1 MRVSTKSL
9 VVFLLLTYM
18 TLLSLNGIVTVI
30 AYMSTRALL
39 LYKDFFAMAV
49 PVFVLI
55 LLFARNP
62 RVSAQCRSILILF
75 LSMVI
80 FSLVFILLSMLSG
93 RFDLFRTIV
102 QFRLELLTFGSF
114 FFAAV
119 LLLFEFDERVE
130 IVTKVIKYYII
141 FSVLNALFAVAESSL
156 AGVLYAVI
164 GFDPGPQ
171 LTQFGKEY
179 GLLLRTIQGQLRAFG
194 LLTGPFSLSEYL
206 FFSLVLA
213 PFVSVKH
220 RKKYIVLIMVGI
232 AFSTSKTAIIMALLY
247 IMYLVSRRF
256 FSERFSLNTVTMVT
270 MVLSL
275 FFYVT
280 TTNYS
285 IYEMIFPKENA
296 YAENSILLRT
306 VNIEAV
312 RADSGYSPFTGAG
325 YAVNGNAVIGD
336 DNTNSIPLDSMYI
349 YMLSNYGNVGIIF
362 LVIVASAILGILYQR
377 TRRGLNPSIYL
388 YWMISLSM
396 NFVYNNPLTN
406 YPGYIFP
413 IIISI
418 LLLSVRRPENSLVK
432 RTGKSLSRAHLAH

>member
-9 VVFLLLTYM
+9 VVFLLLMYM
-18 TLLSLNGIVTVI
+18 TLLSLNGVVTVA

-62 RVSAQCRSILILF
+62 NVSKQCRSVMIFF

-80 FSLVFILLSMLSG
+80 FSLVYVLLSMITG
-93 RFDLFRTIV
+93 RFDFFRSIV

-119 LLLFEFDERVE
+119 LLLFEYNERVE
-130 IVTKVIKYYII
+130 IVNKIIKYYI
-141 FSVLNALFAVAESSL
+141 FFAVLNALFAVAESSL
-156 AGVLYAVI
+156 AGLLYALI

-206 FFSLVLA
+206 FFALVLS
-213 PFVSVKH
+213 PYVSEKN
-220 RKKYIVLIMVGI
+220 RKKYILLIMVGI

-247 IMYLVSRRF
+247 IMFLMLRRF
-256 FSERFSLNTVTMVT
+256 FSQRFSLNSVTMVT

-275 FFYVT
+275 FFYIT

-312 RADSGYSPFTGAG
+312 RADSEYSPFIGAG
-325 YAVNGNAVIGD
+325 YAVNGNAVVGD

-349 YMLSNYGNVGIIF
+349 YMLSNYGNVGIIL
-362 LVIVASAILGILYQR
+362 LVIVATIILGILYQR
-377 TRRGLNPSIYL
+377 TRLGLNPSVYL

-406 YPGYIFP
+406 YPGYIFA

-418 LLLSVRRPENSLVK
+418 LLLSIRTPETGSVSQSRKNVGYVQSL
-432 RTGKSLSRAHLAH
+432 H

>member
-1 MRVSTKSL
+1 MRVSTKSV
-9 VVFLLLTYM
+9 VVFLLLMYM
-18 TLLSLNGIVTVI
+18 TLLSLNGIVTVV

-49 PVFVLI
+49 PLFVLI

-62 RVSAQCRSILILF
+62 RVTSQCRSILILF

-93 RFDLFRTIV
+93 RFDFFRAIV
-102 QFRLELLTFGSF
+102 QFRLELLTFGAF

-119 LLLFEFDERVE
+119 LLLFEYSERVE

-141 FSVLNALFAVAESSL
+141 FAVLNALFAVAESSM
-156 AGVLYAVI
+156 AGLLYAVV

-171 LTQFGKEY
+171 FTQFGKEY

-206 FFSLVLA
+206 FFALILV

-220 RKKYIVLIMVGI
+220 RKKYIVLIMLGI

-247 IMYLVSRRF
+247 IMYLMSRRF
-256 FSERFSLNTVTMVT
+256 FSLRFSLNIVTMVT

-285 IYEMIFPKENA
+285 IYEMIFPKENS

-312 RADSGYSPFTGAG
+312 RADSGYSPFIGAG
-325 YAVNGNAVIGD
+325 YAVNGNAVVGD
-336 DNTNSIPLDSMYI
+336 DNTNSVPLDSMYI
-349 YMLSNYGNVGIIF
+349 YMLSNYGNVGIVF
-362 LVIVASAILGILYQR
+362 LIIVATVVIGLLYQR
-377 TRRGLNPSIYL
+377 TLRGLNPGIYL

-396 NFVYNNPLTN
+396 NFVYNNPLSN

-413 IIISI
+413 IIITI
-418 LLLSVRRPENSLVK
+418 LLLSVRKPESSTVK
-432 RTGKSLSRAHLAH
+432 RSVKNLGHVHPSH

>member
-9 VVFLLLTYM
+9 VVFLLLMYM
-18 TLLSLNGIVTVI
+18 TLLSLNGIVTVV

-75 LSMVI
+75 LSMVV

-93 RFDLFRTIV
+93 RFDFFRAIV

-119 LLLFEFDERVE
+119 LLLFEYDERVE

-141 FSVLNALFAVAESSL
+141 FAVLNALFAVAESSL
-156 AGVLYAVI
+156 AGLLYAVI

-206 FFSLVLA
+206 FFALVLT
-213 PFVSVKH
+213 PFVSAKH
-220 RKKYIVLIMVGI
+220 RKKYILLIVVGI

-247 IMYLVSRRF
+247 IMFLISRRF
-256 FSERFSLNTVTMVT
+256 FSQRFSLNIVTMVT

-312 RADSGYSPFTGAG
+312 RADSGYSPFVGAG
-325 YAVNGNAVIGD
+325 YAVNGNAVVGD

-349 YMLSNYGNVGIIF
+349 YMLSNYGNLGIIF
-362 LVIVASAILGILYQR
+362 LVIVASLILGILYQR
-377 TRRGLNPSIYL
+377 TRRGLNPSVYL

-418 LLLSVRRPENSLVK
+418 LLLSVRKPEGSIAK
-432 RTGKSLSRAHLAH
+432 RSEKTLGRVHLSH

>member
-1 MRVSTKSL
+1 MRVSTKSV
-9 VVFLLLTYM
+9 VVFLLLMYI
-18 TLLSLNGIVTVI
+18 TLLSLNGVVTVV

-93 RFDLFRTIV
+93 RFDFFRAIV

-119 LLLFEFDERVE
+119 LLLFEYDERVE

-156 AGVLYAVI
+156 AGLLYAVI

-206 FFSLVLA
+206 FFALVLA
-213 PFVSVKH
+213 PYVSVKH
-220 RKKYIVLIMVGI
+220 RKKYILLIIVGI

-247 IMYLVSRRF
+247 IMYLMSRRF
-256 FSERFSLNTVTMVT
+256 FSQRFSLNTVTMVT

-312 RADSGYSPFTGAG
+312 RADSGYSPITGAG
-325 YAVNGNAVIGD
+325 YAVNGNAVVGD

-349 YMLSNYGNVGIIF
+349 YMLSNYGNLGIIF
-362 LVIVASAILGILYQR
+362 LVIVASVILGILYQR

-418 LLLSVRRPENSLVK
+418 LLLSIRRPESSAVK
-432 RTGKSLSRAHLAH
+432 RPEKALGRVHLSH

>member
-1 MRVSTKSL
+1 M
-9 VVFLLLTYM
+9 YM
-18 TLLSLNGIVTVI
+18 TLLSLNGIVTVV

-75 LSMVI
+75 LSMVV

-93 RFDLFRTIV
+93 RFDFFRAIV

-119 LLLFEFDERVE
+119 LLLFEYDERVE

-141 FSVLNALFAVAESSL
+141 FAVLNALFAVAESSL
-156 AGVLYAVI
+156 AGLLYAVI

-206 FFSLVLA
+206 FFALVLT
-213 PFVSVKH
+213 PFVSAKH
-220 RKKYIVLIMVGI
+220 RKKYILLIVVGI

-247 IMYLVSRRF
+247 IMFLISRRF
-256 FSERFSLNTVTMVT
+256 FSQRFSLNIVTMVT

-312 RADSGYSPFTGAG
+312 RADSGYSPFVGAG
-325 YAVNGNAVIGD
+325 YAVNGNAVVGD

-349 YMLSNYGNVGIIF
+349 YMLSNYGNLGIIF
-362 LVIVASAILGILYQR
+362 LVIVASLILGILYQR
-377 TRRGLNPSIYL
+377 TRRGLNPSVYL

-418 LLLSVRRPENSLVK
+418 LLLSVRKPEGSIAK
-432 RTGKSLSRAHLAH
+432 RSEKTLGRVHLSH

>member
-9 VVFLLLTYM
+9 VVFLLLMYM
-18 TLLSLNGIVTVI
+18 TLLSLNGIVTVV

-75 LSMVI
+75 LSMVV

-93 RFDLFRTIV
+93 RFDFFRAIV

-119 LLLFEFDERVE
+119 LLLFEYDERVE

-141 FSVLNALFAVAESSL
+141 FAVLNALFAVAESSL
-156 AGVLYAVI
+156 AGLLYAVI

-206 FFSLVLA
+206 FFALVLA
-213 PFVSVKH
+213 PFVSAKH
-220 RKKYIVLIMVGI
+220 RKKYILLIVVGI

-247 IMYLVSRRF
+247 IMFLISRRF
-256 FSERFSLNTVTMVT
+256 FSQRFSLNIVTMVT

-312 RADSGYSPFTGAG
+312 RADSGYSPFIGAG
-325 YAVNGNAVIGD
+325 YAVNGNAVVGD

-349 YMLSNYGNVGIIF
+349 YMLSNYGNLGIIF
-362 LVIVASAILGILYQR
+362 LVIVASLILGILYQR
-377 TRRGLNPSIYL
+377 TRRGLNPSVYL

-418 LLLSVRRPENSLVK
+418 LLLSVRKPEGSVAK
-432 RTGKSLSRAHLAH
+432 RSEKTLGRVHLSH